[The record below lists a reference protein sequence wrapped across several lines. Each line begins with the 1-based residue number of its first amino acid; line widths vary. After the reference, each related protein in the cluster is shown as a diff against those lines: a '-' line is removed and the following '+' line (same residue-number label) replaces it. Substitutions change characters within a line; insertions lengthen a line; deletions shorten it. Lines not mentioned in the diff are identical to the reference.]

1 MDTQHYVG
9 YAWEQLYGAVSSLA
23 CNDSS
28 LRERLLD
35 AVASRVHRV
44 FPSMSVAEL
53 PTEIDERLR
62 ILESSLTKHGSF
74 QESIERMDDSKVKW
88 AVEEI
93 VNLFSMVAQADGKY
107 S

>member
-1 MDTQHYVG
+1 MDTRHYVD

-23 CNDSS
+23 CSDLS

-35 AVASRVHRV
+35 AVASRAHRV

-53 PTEIDERLR
+53 PAEIDERLR
-62 ILESSLTKHGSF
+62 ILESALTKHGSF
-74 QESIERMDDSKVKW
+74 EESIKRMEEHEIKN
-88 AVEEI
+88 AIEEI
-93 VNLFSMVAQADGKY
+93 VSLFSMVAQADEKY